1 MHVKFNET
9 SFEEYL
15 NDSNK
20 TLSKRFLN
28 ELAYICNYSLNE
40 DTVITIA
47 IQNESHLIY

>member
-9 SFEEYL
+9 SFEKYL
-15 NDSNK
+15 DDSNK

-40 DTVITIA
+40 DTVMIIM
-47 IQNESHLIY
+47 IQNKSHLIY